1 MKWISNIIVELKC
14 QRKPTLCKVQ
24 KLEKKLQWLKNM
36 QLRIKRK
43 KKTEASKSLDKMTSF
58 SLMEQKGVVIGYI
71 NAQGFSQP
79 LQH

>member
-1 MKWISNIIVELKC
+1 
-14 QRKPTLCKVQ
+14 
-24 KLEKKLQWLKNM
+24 M